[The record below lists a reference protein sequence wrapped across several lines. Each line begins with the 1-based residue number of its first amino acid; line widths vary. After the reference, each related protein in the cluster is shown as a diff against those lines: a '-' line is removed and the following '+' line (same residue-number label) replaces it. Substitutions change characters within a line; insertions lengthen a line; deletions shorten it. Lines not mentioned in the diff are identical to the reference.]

1 MHFKRGMFTAF
12 VIFGAAVFI
21 LGRINSP
28 MLVADRTFLEGIDM
42 RSELRD
48 LRYLILTSIEDD
60 APESK
65 EVEDKIGQVESSL
78 EVILDEARRR
88 HYSKWLTDT
97 LAASVIV
104 LGLIVT
110 LVASWRADTK
120 RTITEAEQAA
130 SSNH

>member
-1 MHFKRGMFTAF
+1 MFTAF

-28 MLVADRTFLEGIDM
+28 MLVADRTFLEGINM
-42 RSELRD
+42 RSELRN

-60 APESK
+60 APETK

-78 EVILDEARRR
+78 EVILDEARKR
-88 HYSKWLTDT
+88 HYSKWITDT

-104 LGLIVT
+104 MGLIVT
-110 LVASWRADTK
+110 LIASWRADTK
-120 RTITEAEQAA
+120 RTKTEAEQAS
-130 SSNH
+130 SSNGGNAPV

>member
-1 MHFKRGMFTAF
+1 MFTIY
-12 VIFGAAVFI
+12 VIFGAAVFL

-28 MLVADRTFLEGIDM
+28 ILVADRTFLQGIDM

-48 LRYLILTSIEDD
+48 LRYLLLTSMESD
-60 APESK
+60 APEFK

-78 EVILDEARRR
+78 EVVLEEARKR
-88 HYSKWLTDT
+88 HYSNWLTDT

-110 LVASWRADTK
+110 LLASWRADTK
-120 RTITEAEQAA
+120 RTITEAGQA
-130 SSNH
+130 STSR